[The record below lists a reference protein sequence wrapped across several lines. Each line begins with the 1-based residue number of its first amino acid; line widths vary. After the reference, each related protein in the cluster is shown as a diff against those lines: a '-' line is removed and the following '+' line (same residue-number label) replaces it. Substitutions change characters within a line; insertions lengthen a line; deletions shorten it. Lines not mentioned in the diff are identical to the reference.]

1 MLGSKTV
8 TVLVADL
15 SSIFDNLGEKERE
28 EVVVEPVEVF
38 KWEKTENTKGDLIVS
53 ESSIVQY
60 SESAASGNM
69 ESDGISVHSFWH
81 NDL

>member
-38 KWEKTENTKGDLIVS
+38 KWEKTESTKGDLIVS